1 MEMIDIV
8 DENGEPTGKT
18 VDRQT
23 AHAKGIRH
31 RTAHVWLL
39 RRRPDGVQVLLQ
51 KRSDGKDS
59 HPGCYDISSAGH
71 IPAGVGYVPSA
82 LRELKEELG
91 LTLEKSQLHLCGQ
104 RNIYYESEFHGQPF
118 IDHQVSNVYYAWVDV
133 APEQLSL
140 QVEEVAAVVWM
151 NLEQCKTA
159 VRENGFKHCIVLEEL
174 EMLPER

>member
-1 MEMIDIV
+1 MEIIDIV

-51 KRSDGKDS
+51 KRSDNKDS
-59 HPGCYDISSAGH
+59 QPGCYDVSSAGH
-71 IPAGVGYVPSA
+71 IPAGVDYMSSA

-91 LTLEKSQLHLCGQ
+91 LTLEESQLHLCGQ
-104 RNIYYESEFHGQPF
+104 CKVYSESVFYGQSF
-118 IDHQVSNVYYAWVDV
+118 IDNQVNNVYYAWVDV

-140 QVEEVAAVVWM
+140 QAEEVAAVVWM
-151 NLEQCKTA
+151 NLEQCKAA
-159 VRENGFKHCIVLEEL
+159 VRDNGFKHCIVLEEL